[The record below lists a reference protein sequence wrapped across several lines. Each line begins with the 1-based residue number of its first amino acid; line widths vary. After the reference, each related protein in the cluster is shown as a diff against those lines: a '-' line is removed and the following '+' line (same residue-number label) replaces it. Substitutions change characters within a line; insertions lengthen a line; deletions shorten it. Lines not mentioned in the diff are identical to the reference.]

1 MSLIVKLFVC
11 DIILANHG
19 DFRAQEARPRYS
31 PQILIRL
38 SFTATREF
46 NSARR
51 SISCAGPRRFEL
63 PAAVARLNAGAA
75 PWKAE
80 FVDLEKLEARRGTEV
95 CRVRTRHI

>member
-63 PAAVARLNAGAA
+63 PAAVARMNAGAA
-75 PWKAE
+75 PWMVE
-80 FVDLEKLEARRGTEV
+80 YVNREKLEVQRRTEMY
-95 CRVRTRHI
+95 RVS